1 MKKKIIV
8 SFLMVASF
16 FMLVG
21 FVAPSLVS
29 AQADPKQDTVLGNCN
44 NIPGNPNELQV
55 LICKIGLLV
64 NSVIPI
70 VISIGVLYFI
80 WGVIHYAIARDEEA
94 KAEGRS
100 AMINGLIA
108 LLVIVS
114 IWGIVNFM
122 KRFLGVDLNDNTI
135 AVPCIPSPGVKCP
148 D

>member
-1 MKKKIIV
+1 MKKKLVV
-8 SFLMVASF
+8 SFLVLASF
-16 FMLVG
+16 LMLVG
-21 FVAPSLVS
+21 FVAPTLVS
-29 AQADPKQDTVLGNCN
+29 AQTVTGDCA
-44 NIPGNPNELQV
+44 NIPGANELQV
-55 LICKIGLLV
+55 LICKIGLLI

-122 KRFLGVDLNDNTI
+122 KRFLGVNLNDNTI
-135 AVPCIPSPGVKCP
+135 AVPCIPSPGIDCP
-148 D
+148 QN

>member
-1 MKKKIIV
+1 MKKKLIV
-8 SFLMVASF
+8 SVLMVASF

-21 FVAPSLVS
+21 FVAPSVVS
-29 AQADPKQDTVLGNCN
+29 AQNDTVKGDCN
-44 NIPGNPNELQV
+44 NIADNPNELQV

-135 AVPCIPSPGVKCP
+135 AVPCIPSPGVDCP
-148 D
+148 QN

>member
-1 MKKKIIV
+1 
-8 SFLMVASF
+8 
-16 FMLVG
+16 MLVG
-21 FVAPSLVS
+21 FVAPSFVS
-29 AQADPKQDTVLGNCN
+29 AQAKPVAGNCA
-44 NIPGNPNELQV
+44 NIPDANELQI
-55 LICKIGLLV
+55 LICKVGLLI

-122 KRFLGVDLNDNTI
+122 KRFLGVNLNDNTI
-135 AVPCIPSPGVKCP
+135 AIPCVESPGVDCDP
-148 D
+148 V

>member
-1 MKKKIIV
+1 MKKKLIV
-8 SFLMVASF
+8 SVLMVASF

-21 FVAPSLVS
+21 FVAPSVVS
-29 AQADPKQDTVLGNCN
+29 AQNDTVTGNCA
-44 NIPGNPNELQV
+44 NIPGANELQV

-122 KRFLGVDLNDNTI
+122 KRFLGVNLNDNTI
-135 AVPCIPSPGVKCP
+135 AVPCIPSPGIDCP
-148 D
+148 N